1 MATKPETSTVSEVM
15 SFAGMTLLKVN
26 VTYPGEQ
33 TQTVYFSGVVGS
45 ENGTVFMG
53 DFRVSDP
60 ERFGPFG
67 KEWVKN
73 FFA

>member
-1 MATKPETSTVSEVM
+1 MATSPETSTVAEVM
-15 SFAGMTLLKVN
+15 TFAGFTVLKVN
-26 VTYPGEQ
+26 VTYPGEE
-33 TQTVYFSGVVGS
+33 TMTVYFSGVIGS

-53 DFRVSDP
+53 DSRVDSP